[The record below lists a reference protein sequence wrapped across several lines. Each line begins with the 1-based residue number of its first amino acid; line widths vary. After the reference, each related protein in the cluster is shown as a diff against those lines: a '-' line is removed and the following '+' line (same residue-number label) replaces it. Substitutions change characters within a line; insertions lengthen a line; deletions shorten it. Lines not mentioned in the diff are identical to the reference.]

1 MNHQPQPNSM
11 KSTLCSLSLK
21 ITSLIVLLTLYFDSS
36 TYGQA
41 RDRKVLCPGPVR
53 PGNLD
58 HQTDLPQGYL
68 QVYSESDEFNDG
80 AYYAHSSYAIYS
92 IDGRLFK
99 RVENNISRTD
109 EIIPWEVAL
118 PAGSYS
124 VVARS
129 ARDGEVR
136 VHFVIKAG
144 QRTIVDLDL
153 VEQETY
159 IRHFEPSD
167 RMASSG
173 DS

>member
-1 MNHQPQPNSM
+1 MA
-11 KSTLCSLSLK
+11 
-21 ITSLIVLLTLYFDSS
+21 LTTHTVHTPSI
-36 TYGQA
+36 
-41 RDRKVLCPGPVR
+41 P
-53 PGNLD
+53 
-58 HQTDLPQGYL
+58 
-68 QVYSESDEFNDG
+68 
-80 AYYAHSSYAIYS
+80 

-153 VEQETY
+153 AEQETY

>member
-1 MNHQPQPNSM
+1 MQRMRKSM
-11 KSTLCSLSLK
+11 LVEFRSSLMVFF
-21 ITSLIVLLTLYFDSS
+21 TTVLLVSLGCASAGGKDPSS
-36 TYGQA
+36 
-41 RDRKVLCPGPVR
+41 PGPVR
-53 PGNLD
+53 PGTLD
-58 HQTDLPQGYL
+58 YRPALPQGYL
-68 QVYSESDEFNDG
+68 NVYSVSDEFNDG

-153 VEQETY
+153 AEQERY
-159 IRHFEPSD
+159 IRHLQPSA
-167 RMASSG
+167 RMVSSN